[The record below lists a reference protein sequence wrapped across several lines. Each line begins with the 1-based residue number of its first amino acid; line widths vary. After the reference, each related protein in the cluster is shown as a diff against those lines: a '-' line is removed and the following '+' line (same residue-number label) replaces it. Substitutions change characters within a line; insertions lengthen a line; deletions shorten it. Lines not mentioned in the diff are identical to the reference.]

1 MEKSS
6 PSEVL
11 IYTDGAS
18 RGNPGPGGYG
28 VILISGKHKKELS
41 AGYRFTTNNR
51 MELMAVIAALE
62 ALKKNNLH
70 VKIYTDSSYVVNTI
84 QKGWLK
90 DWIAKDFKGKKNKDL
105 WLRLWNLLQQH
116 RVEFHWVKGHA
127 QNPYNN
133 RCDQL
138 ATEAADHHA
147 LHIDEGYEQSA
158 SPKNCFL
165 SHLKKY
171 LFIK

>member
-1 MEKSS
+1 MKKSTHN
-6 PSEVL
+6 EVI

-28 VILISGKHKKELS
+28 VILISGNHKKELS
-41 AGYRFTTNNR
+41 AGYRLTTNNR

-62 ALKKNNLH
+62 ALKKKNLQ
-70 VKIYTDSSYVVNTI
+70 VKIYTDSNYIVNAI
-84 QKGWLK
+84 RKGWLN

-105 WLRLWNLLQQH
+105 WLRLHHLIQQH
-116 RVEFHWVKGHA
+116 KVEFHWVKGHD

-138 ATEAADHHA
+138 ATHAADHAA
-147 LHIDEGYEQSA
+147 LLIDTGYEPSA
-158 SPKNCFL
+158 SHPTHISSL
-165 SHLKKY
+165 S
-171 LFIK
+171 